1 MHLFCGKKT
10 NHMFL
15 PFVEET
21 VPLFSVSAFSERQL
35 PVAGAPP
42 MRDMSADVTL
52 MAPGGPC
59 VSGDACAQRH
69 QQPASEHPVLEGN
82 SLSVSAEKVY
92 LLLGEKTRH

>member
-59 VSGDACAQRH
+59 VSGGHMCTE
-69 QQPASEHPVLEGN
+69 ASTTCLRASCP
-82 SLSVSAEKVY
+82 
-92 LLLGEKTRH
+92 RR